1 MDKQRISKSQFQAP
15 TMPAPWIP
23 VLEQSNKGG
32 LGVDELRRNPP
43 VPVRVT
49 SLRSP
54 GIIVNSTLT
63 LYWDG
68 IVVDQYVM
76 SQEQYDTG
84 MVNFDVMPSDIADGV
99 DVEIYYTSITPEGV
113 NPTVSESYFVRV
125 NTTVPGNPPLNP
137 TDPINTNL
145 QPPRDIPKP
154 VTDANSASGITVT
167 IPNWVNM
174 EVGDVLTLT
183 WGQTRIPF
191 GRPLEQAD
199 LDHPLTIHVSQATIL
214 ANSNTLGLKVFYDIR
229 DIVGNWSLN
238 SPPFLTDVEAGPNTM
253 PAVRVTEADVNGD
266 IDLSRLGTGNAHVT
280 VPVYTPWTAL
290 DHVAIRWHGLTA
302 AGTSVDET
310 VEFNMTPD
318 DEGFPVTREIQ
329 NATVTAIAGG
339 TAVVYYEVNNVRR
352 SRRKALTVSGAIPP
366 LTKPQVLEAQ
376 NGELDPAT
384 LPAAGATVGVPQYPG
399 MALNDRIYLYWDGTT
414 AAGDATHYTADQVVT
429 TLGFVTFSVPTAAN
443 VTPLAGGSVKIYY
456 TVVSGL
462 VSRTSETLDLD
473 VKRNESVQKI
483 DDFNIPEDKI
493 ISTGGTFPTVHT
505 QVLFHSGTGVAG
517 VSLSYDP
524 VGQGANPA
532 LFQRPALQVCIADI
546 GSQTIQIDLR
556 EPWVEVTINAFGA
569 IRGATT
575 LEFRDDSDQILSS
588 ITPSAGSPS
597 GQTLRHSTTGAAAIR
612 YLRII
617 GQENWT
623 VWDNINMRR

>member
-1 MDKQRISKSQFQAP
+1 MDALTDNGILALFRPS
-15 TMPAPWIP
+15 IP
-23 VLEQSNKGG
+23 VVDQANKGG
-32 LGVDELRRNPP
+32 LGVLELRKNPP
-43 VPVRVT
+43 EPVVVT
-49 SLRSP
+49 APIAL
-54 GIIVNSTLT
+54 GMQVNTTLV
-63 LYWDG
+63 LYWDTV
-68 IVVDQYVM
+68 VVDSYRI
-76 SQEQYDTG
+76 SQEQLGTG
-84 MVNFDVMPSDIADGV
+84 LIVFRVQPHLILDNDNAVF
-99 DVEIYYTSITPEGV
+99 YYTSASPVGG
-113 NPTVSESYFVRV
+113 NPDTSPSRTVIV
-125 NTTVPGNPPLNP
+125 NTRVPGNPPLNP
-137 TDPINTNL
+137 TDPINANL
-145 QPPRDIPKP
+145 QPPRNIPNP
-154 VTDANSASGITVT
+154 VTDANSANGITVT
-167 IPNWVNM
+167 IPNWDYM

-199 LDHPLTIHVSQATIL
+199 LDRPLTIHVSQATIL

-253 PAVRVTEADVNGD
+253 PAVRVTEADASGD
-266 IDLSRLGTGNAHVT
+266 IGLSRLGTGNAHVT

-366 LTKPQVLEAQ
+366 LAKPQVLEEQ
-376 NGELDPAT
+376 NGVLDPAT
-384 LPAAGATVGVPQYPG
+384 LPASGATVVVPQYPG
-399 MALNDRIYLYWDGTT
+399 MAVNDRIYLYWEGLT
-414 AAGDATHYTADQVVT
+414 AAGDPTHYSDNQVVT
-429 TLGFVTFSVPTAAN
+429 ALGFVTFSVPTAAN
-443 VTPLAGGSVKIYY
+443 VTPLAGGGVQIYY

-462 VSRTSETLDLD
+462 VNRTSDTLDLD

-483 DDFNIPEDKI
+483 DDFNIPGNNI
-493 ISTGGTFPTVHT
+493 ISTGGTFPTLHT
-505 QVLFHSGTGVAG
+505 QVLFLSGTGVAG
-517 VSLSYDP
+517 VSESYDP

-546 GSQTIQIDLR
+546 GSQTIQIDLQ

-575 LEFRDDSDQILSS
+575 LEFRDDLNQILSS

>member
-1 MDKQRISKSQFQAP
+1 MDARTDIGILALFRPS
-15 TMPAPWIP
+15 IP
-23 VLEQSNKGG
+23 VVDQANKGG
-32 LGVDELRRNPP
+32 LGVLELRKNPP
-43 VPVRVT
+43 EPVVVT
-49 SLRSP
+49 APIAL
-54 GIIVNSTLT
+54 GMQVNTTLV
-63 LYWDG
+63 LYWDTQ
-68 IVVDQYVM
+68 VVDSYKIT
-76 SQEQYDTG
+76 QEQLGTG
-84 MVNFDVMPSDIADGV
+84 LIVFRVQPHLILDNDNAVF
-99 DVEIYYTSITPEGV
+99 YYTSASPVGG
-113 NPTVSESYFVRV
+113 NPDTSPSRTVIV
-125 NTTVPGNPPLNP
+125 NTRVPGNPPLNS
-137 TDPINTNL
+137 TDPTNTNL
-145 QPPRDIPKP
+145 EPPRNIPNP
-154 VTDANSASGITVT
+154 VTDANSANGITVT
-167 IPNWVNM
+167 IPNWANM

-199 LDHPLTIHVSQATIL
+199 LNRPLAIHVNQATIL

-229 DIVGNWSLN
+229 DIVDNWSLN
-238 SPPFLTDVEAGPNTM
+238 SPPFITAVEAGPNTM
-253 PAVRVTEADVNGD
+253 PAVRVTEADANGD
-266 IDLSRLGTGNAHVT
+266 IDLSTLGTGNAHVT
-280 VPVYTPWTAL
+280 VPVYPLWTAL

-302 AGTSVDET
+302 EGTGVDET

-339 TAVVYYEVNNVRR
+339 TAVVYYEVNDVRR

-366 LTKPQVLEAQ
+366 LAKPQVLEEQ
-376 NGELDPAT
+376 NGVLDPAT
-384 LPAAGATVGVPQYPG
+384 LPATGATVVVPQYPG
-399 MALNDRIYLYWDGTT
+399 MALNDRIYLYWEGLT
-414 AAGDATHYTADQVVT
+414 AGGDPTHHSDIQVVT
-429 TLGFVTFSVPTAAN
+429 ALGFVTFSVPTAAN
-443 VTPLAGGSVKIYY
+443 VTPLAGGSVKIHY

-462 VSRTSETLDLD
+462 ASRTSDTLDLD

-505 QVLFHSGTGVAG
+505 QVLFQSGTGVAG